1 MMKFNRKV
9 IKITLTLSGK
19 DESFTSSGQNTLSAI
34 GLRISAEVN
43 YGNGAIA
50 PHARI
55 KAYGLPMEVMEKLLR
70 IKWNDIKALRNNVTI
85 EAGEEGEELSQVF
98 RGGITF
104 AYPDFGDAPNV
115 ALVIESQT
123 AVLDK
128 MAGID
133 AESYEGEHD
142 VVNIMGNICK
152 RIGYSFE
159 PNGVSKKLSNVYL
172 CNTDIE
178 KIRQLA
184 EAANLDLY
192 IEDKNVA
199 VTRKDHP
206 RLMLK
211 IPVISPE
218 TGLISYPV
226 PTMIG
231 VQFKCFYD
239 PLVRF
244 GGIVRIAGSQ
254 IKICNGDWL
263 VYGIRTILETE
274 QDSAQW
280 FMEVAASW
288 RDDNDV
294 KIKK

>member
-1 MMKFNRKV
+1 MKFNRKV
-9 IKITLTLSGK
+9 IRVTLILSGK
-19 DESFTSSGQNTLSAI
+19 NESFTSDNKNKLSAT
-34 GLRISAEVN
+34 GLRINAEVN

-55 KAYGLPMEVMEKLLR
+55 KAYGLPMETMEKLLR

-85 EAGEEGEELSQVF
+85 ETGEQGEELSQAF
-98 RGGITF
+98 KGGITF

-115 ALVIESQT
+115 ALVIEAQT
-123 AVLDK
+123 AVLEK
-128 MAGID
+128 MTPTD

-152 RIGYSFE
+152 RMGYSFE
-159 PNGVSKKLSNVYL
+159 SNGVSEKLSNVYL

-178 KIRQLA
+178 KVKWLA
-184 EAANLDLY
+184 EAANLNLY
-192 IEDKNVA
+192 IESNTIS
-199 VTRKDHP
+199 VTKKGQP
-206 RLMLK
+206 RTLK

-218 TGLISYPV
+218 TGLISYPA

-244 GGIVRIAGSQ
+244 GGIVRITGSQ
-254 IKICNGDWL
+254 ISICNGDWL
-263 VYGIRTILETE
+263 IYGIRTILETE

-280 FMEVAASW
+280 FMEVAAS
-288 RDDNDV
+288 RRGDNYAA
-294 KIKK
+294 IKK

>member
-1 MMKFNRKV
+1 MKFNRKV
-9 IKITLTLSGK
+9 IRITLTLSGK
-19 DESFTSSGQNTLSAI
+19 NESFISDNKNKLSAT
-34 GLRISAEVN
+34 GLRINAEIN

-55 KAYGLPMEVMEKLLR
+55 KAYGLPMETMEKLLR
-70 IKWNDIKALRNNVTI
+70 IKWNDIKALRNNVAI
-85 EAGEEGEELSQVF
+85 ETGEQGEELSQAF
-98 RGGITF
+98 KGGITF

-115 ALVIESQT
+115 ALVIEAQT
-123 AVLDK
+123 AVLEK
-128 MAGID
+128 MTPTY

-152 RIGYSFE
+152 RMGYSLE
-159 PNGVSKKLSNVYL
+159 SNGVSEKLSNVYL

-178 KIRQLA
+178 KVKWLA
-184 EAANLDLY
+184 EAANLRLY
-192 IEDKNVA
+192 IESNTIS
-199 VTRKDHP
+199 VTKKGQSRT
-206 RLMLK
+206 LK

-218 TGLISYPV
+218 TGLISYPS

-244 GGIVRIAGSQ
+244 GGIVRITGSQ
-254 IKICNGDWL
+254 ISICNGDWL

-280 FMEVAASW
+280 FMEVAAS
-288 RDDNDV
+288 RRGDNYAA
-294 KIKK
+294 IKK

>member
-9 IKITLTLSGK
+9 IRITLTLSGK
-19 DESFTSSGQNTLSAI
+19 NESFISDNKNKLSAT
-34 GLRISAEVN
+34 GLRINAEIN

-55 KAYGLPMEVMEKLLR
+55 KAYGLPMETMEKLLR
-70 IKWNDIKALRNNVTI
+70 IKWNDIKALRNNVAI
-85 EAGEEGEELSQVF
+85 ETGEQGEELSQAF
-98 RGGITF
+98 KGGITF

-115 ALVIESQT
+115 ALVIEAQT
-123 AVLDK
+123 AVLEK
-128 MAGID
+128 MTPTY

-152 RIGYSFE
+152 RMGYSLE
-159 PNGVSKKLSNVYL
+159 SNGVSEKLSNVYL

-178 KIRQLA
+178 KVKWLA
-184 EAANLDLY
+184 EAANLRLY
-192 IEDKNVA
+192 IESNTIS
-199 VTRKDHP
+199 VTKKGQSRT
-206 RLMLK
+206 LK

-218 TGLISYPV
+218 TGLISYPS

-244 GGIVRIAGSQ
+244 GGIVRITGSQ
-254 IKICNGDWL
+254 ISICNGDWL

-280 FMEVAASW
+280 FMEVAAS
-288 RDDNDV
+288 RRGDNYAA
-294 KIKK
+294 IKK

>member
-9 IKITLTLSGK
+9 IRVTLILSGK
-19 DESFTSSGQNTLSAI
+19 NESFTSDNKNKLSAT
-34 GLRISAEVN
+34 GLRINAEVN

-55 KAYGLPMEVMEKLLR
+55 KAYGLPMETMEKLLR

-85 EAGEEGEELSQVF
+85 ETGEQGEELSQAF
-98 RGGITF
+98 KGGITF

-115 ALVIESQT
+115 ALVIEAQT
-123 AVLDK
+123 AVLEK
-128 MAGID
+128 MTPTD

-152 RIGYSFE
+152 RMGYSFE
-159 PNGVSKKLSNVYL
+159 SNGVSEKLSNVYL

-178 KIRQLA
+178 KVKWLA
-184 EAANLDLY
+184 EAANLNLY
-192 IEDKNVA
+192 IESNTIS
-199 VTRKDHP
+199 VTKKGQP
-206 RLMLK
+206 RTLK

-218 TGLISYPV
+218 TGLISYPA

-244 GGIVRIAGSQ
+244 GGIVRITGSQ
-254 IKICNGDWL
+254 ISICNGDWL
-263 VYGIRTILETE
+263 IYGIRTILETE

-280 FMEVAASW
+280 FMEVAAS
-288 RDDNDV
+288 RRGDNYAA
-294 KIKK
+294 IKK